1 MMQRAAWLAIASVH
15 AALSAACSSTPAV
28 APSPVT
34 QPAKRSS
41 VVDRTVDPIARGT
54 ARSGFDAQP
63 AVRSAAAVPAGS
75 TRPAALAMFDATLP
89 GNDPA
94 AVAAAPEPGSV
105 ELPPPVEPEPVPVPE
120 PEPEPVPAPEP
131 VPEPQPA
138 PQPAPTPVP
147 EPQPAPQ
154 PAPVPEPEPAPEP
167 TPEPAAEPAP
177 STVPEPSG
185 APVPAPEPAPAPAP
199 TPEPAP
205 TPAPAPAP
213 APVPEPAHAPAPS
226 LANLRMAS
234 KVRAFGDLEPL
245 GDGPIAPGSRFIAYV
260 ELQHWPFEPGIGDRV
275 RAHARCTVSIVDAEG
290 NERWRD
296 GPFDATQ
303 MSAEPVADLFVTR
316 MVRVPGNLG
325 PGEYRLVFA
334 VTDMATGIE
343 RTVGLPLPIEAP
355 ALP

>member
-105 ELPPPVEPEPVPVPE
+105 ELPPPVEPEPVPVP
-120 PEPEPVPAPEP
+120 V
-131 VPEPQPA
+131 
-138 PQPAPTPVP
+138 PVP

-213 APVPEPAHAPAPS
+213 APVPEPAPAPAPS

>member
-138 PQPAPTPVP
+138 PQPAP
-147 EPQPAPQ
+147 
-154 PAPVPEPEPAPEP
+154 VPEPEPAPEP

-213 APVPEPAHAPAPS
+213 APVPEPAPAPAPS